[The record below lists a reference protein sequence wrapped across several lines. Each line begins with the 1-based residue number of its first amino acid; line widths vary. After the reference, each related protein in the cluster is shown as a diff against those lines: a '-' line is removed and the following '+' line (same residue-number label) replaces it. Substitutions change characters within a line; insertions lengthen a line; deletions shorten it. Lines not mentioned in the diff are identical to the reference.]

1 MTDEWQIAA
10 VKYYEH
16 TQIQKSEQFFSKLSF
31 KTSFPLSSEC
41 YLEWA
46 FCRTPSAGVVQA
58 SIILSIPRAAKDT
71 QDTLRYFSLK
81 PTEWRLSM
89 LCLSPV
95 RKQRGEK
102 KGSLSQWP
110 LNRSTVKHDSC
121 MGTLWKPEI
130 DPLSSKK
137 RSTFNSRKDQIKG
150 ERTRS

>member
-1 MTDEWQIAA
+1 MTYLCFIPFIKAMTDEWQIAA

-41 YLEWA
+41 FLEWA
-46 FCRTPSAGVVQA
+46 FCRTPSPGVVQA

-71 QDTLRYFSLK
+71 EDTLRYFSLK

-95 RKQRGEK
+95 RKQRGK
-102 KGSLSQWP
+102 KRVIISVAPESLHCKTWQ
-110 LNRSTVKHDSC
+110 LYGHLVETRNRSTVA
-121 MGTLWKPEI
+121 
-130 DPLSSKK
+130 
-137 RSTFNSRKDQIKG
+137 
-150 ERTRS
+150 